1 MSDHHIVFRVW
12 NNLGHLDKISPDLE
26 LCDISTLYLGPGR
39 TPGRTWRDAAMWAAN
54 DFFSGRPDASS
65 VVIGVREAN
74 GTVHLVDVTR
84 TVTMDVRFAHR
95 LPSQVPA

>member
-1 MSDHHIVFRVW
+1 MSDHIVFQTW
-12 NNLGHLDKISPDLE
+12 NNLGQVDRISPALDPRSV
-26 LCDISTLYLGPGR
+26 STLRLWKDK
-39 TPGRTWRDAAMWAAN
+39 TWRDAAMWAAN
-54 DFFSGRPDASS
+54 DFFSIRPHASE

-84 TVTMDVRFAHR
+84 TVTMDVRFAHH